1 MSISSR
7 SDSDVSFF
15 DAEELLHIEER
26 CRELRREKDL
36 LKETQS
42 QSFDLIKKL
51 ELHVRR
57 LNEARLEDKKQ
68 IQELQRELNNCH
80 QEIDYLRDQLNE
92 KNAYT
97 DSLEEDVSNL
107 NEKLSDFDLLEE
119 EIVSLRDELHKSNS
133 EREFLTQELETK
145 ETELLKSCL
154 HIEKLEESISSTV
167 LEYQCEIESLRLEM
181 MSLEPKKS
189 ESEYNEEKDGLNKSV
204 LELGLKLDDAQNN
217 IKYLE
222 HENQKATER
231 LLSFENEAKLFRQ
244 RVEEHFRGRLEDGNE
259 RKGLLATSEVDSC
272 GVILGP
278 LLSKLLT
285 IGTLTETNPDQL
297 LEYERLVK
305 KLKDELKEQKYR
317 AKEEAE
323 DLAQE
328 MAELRYQ
335 MTELLEEER
344 KRRSCIEQA
353 SLHRISELE
362 TQLQMEQRKYVAIS
376 RGICE
381 A

>member
-1 MSISSR
+1 MSTSSR
-7 SDSDVSFF
+7 SDSDVSSF

-42 QSFDLIKKL
+42 QSFDLIRKL
-51 ELHVRR
+51 ELHVRK
-57 LNEARLEDKKQ
+57 LNDARLEDKSQ

-97 DSLEEDVSNL
+97 DSLEEDVHNL
-107 NEKLSDFDLLEE
+107 NVKLSNIDLLEE
-119 EIVSLRDELHKSNS
+119 EIVSLREELKKSNS
-133 EREFLTQELETK
+133 ECEFLMQELETK
-145 ETELLKSCL
+145 ETELLNSCL
-154 HIEKLEESISSTV
+154 HIEKLEESISSTA

-181 MSLEPKKS
+181 MSEF
-189 ESEYNEEKDGLNKSV
+189 NEEKASLNKSV
-204 LELGLKLDDAQNN
+204 LELKLKLEDAKNN
-217 IKYLE
+217 IKYM
-222 HENQKATER
+222 ER
-231 LLSFENEAKLFRQ
+231 ESGQSRDRLIESENEAKSFRQ
-244 RVEEHFRGRLEDGNE
+244 RIEEHFKGRLEGAVDL
-259 RKGLLATSEVDSC
+259 KSQASEVDSC

-285 IGTLTETNPDQL
+285 IGTSDVEDKGKTKTTPHQL
-297 LEYERLVK
+297 LEYENLVK
-305 KLKDELKEQKYR
+305 KLREELKEQKYR
-317 AKEEAE
+317 AKEESE

-353 SLHRISELE
+353 SLLRISELE
-362 TQLQMEQRKYVAIS
+362 TQLQMEQRKYVALS